1 MLRGNFLKS
10 ELEEFGDFCRLGIPS
25 ADLYYTLESLGE
37 EGKALLFIV
46 LTELQKDSLS

>member
-1 MLRGNFLKS
+1 MLS
-10 ELEEFGDFCRLGIPS
+10 VDWESPS
-25 ADLYYTLESLGE
+25 AEGQNTLKNMGE

>member
-1 MLRGNFLKS
+1 MISVDWESPQL
-10 ELEEFGDFCRLGIPS
+10 I
-25 ADLYYTLESLGE
+25 YIQYTLESLGE